1 MMARHL
7 RSKGEYMSLDGFGYT
22 VFSCEVHF
30 ERLPNDVKT
39 ADFIEGRG
47 HEFDQNHFN
56 CFNVKLKTWND
67 ESLGKIADSEEN
79 VRKFERKFGVNTN
92 KKPKPKPKP
101 KPRRLSPPTPLLGLN
116 SQLGGIDLGLD
127 SLGIGQLSDLDNDML
142 NTDGNTVM
150 SEDMVDQVPR
160 ATYQAPVNYPA
171 RARAKGIEGYVVFS
185 LLIDETGHIEE
196 VRIIDA
202 TPEDVFNETA
212 LQAIRQ
218 WRFEPAKY
226 QGKAVKTW
234 AKQRIRFNLS

>member
-1 MMARHL
+1 MNVNREQIQRHL
-7 RSKGEYMSLDGFGYT
+7 AAM
-22 VFSCEVHF
+22 FSMLLGSTLV
-30 ERLPNDVKT
+30 LSTLVIINDS
-39 ADFIEGRG
+39 
-47 HEFDQNHFN
+47 DQLNQ
-56 CFNVKLKTWND
+56 
-67 ESLGKIADSEEN
+67 
-79 VRKFERKFGVNTN
+79 NTN
-92 KKPKPKPKP
+92 QSAHSIIKINKPKPKPQEVVQQPKPKPKP

>member
-1 MMARHL
+1 MKTNREQIQRHL
-7 RSKGEYMSLDGFGYT
+7 AALLAMLLGSTLVLSTL
-22 VFSCEVHF
+22 VII
-30 ERLPNDVKT
+30 NDSN
-39 ADFIEGRG
+39 
-47 HEFDQNHFN
+47 QLNQ
-56 CFNVKLKTWND
+56 
-67 ESLGKIADSEEN
+67 
-79 VRKFERKFGVNTN
+79 NTN
-92 KKPKPKPKP
+92 QSAHSIIKINKPKPKPQEVVQQPKPKPKP

>member
-1 MMARHL
+1 MKTNREQIQRHL
-7 RSKGEYMSLDGFGYT
+7 AALLAMLLGSTLVLSTL
-22 VFSCEVHF
+22 VII
-30 ERLPNDVKT
+30 NDS
-39 ADFIEGRG
+39 
-47 HEFDQNHFN
+47 DQLNQ
-56 CFNVKLKTWND
+56 
-67 ESLGKIADSEEN
+67 
-79 VRKFERKFGVNTN
+79 NTN
-92 KKPKPKPKP
+92 QSAHSIIKINKPKPKPQEVVQQPKPKPKP

-185 LLIDETGHIEE
+185 LLIDKTGHIEE

>member
-1 MMARHL
+1 MNVNREQTQRHL
-7 RSKGEYMSLDGFGYT
+7 AAM
-22 VFSCEVHF
+22 FSMLLGSTLV
-30 ERLPNDVKT
+30 LSTLVIINDSN
-39 ADFIEGRG
+39 
-47 HEFDQNHFN
+47 QLNQ
-56 CFNVKLKTWND
+56 
-67 ESLGKIADSEEN
+67 
-79 VRKFERKFGVNTN
+79 NTN
-92 KKPKPKPKP
+92 QSAHSIIKINKPKPKPQEVVQQPKPKPKP

>member
-1 MMARHL
+1 MKVNREQIQRHL
-7 RSKGEYMSLDGFGYT
+7 AALLAMLLGSTLVLSTL
-22 VFSCEVHF
+22 VII
-30 ERLPNDVKT
+30 NDS
-39 ADFIEGRG
+39 
-47 HEFDQNHFN
+47 DQLNQ
-56 CFNVKLKTWND
+56 
-67 ESLGKIADSEEN
+67 
-79 VRKFERKFGVNTN
+79 NTN
-92 KKPKPKPKP
+92 QSAHSIIKINKPKPKPQEVVQQPKPKPKP

>member
-1 MMARHL
+1 MKLNSEQIQRHL
-7 RSKGEYMSLDGFGYT
+7 AALLAMLLGSTLVLSTL
-22 VFSCEVHF
+22 VII
-30 ERLPNDVKT
+30 NDS
-39 ADFIEGRG
+39 
-47 HEFDQNHFN
+47 DQLNQ
-56 CFNVKLKTWND
+56 
-67 ESLGKIADSEEN
+67 
-79 VRKFERKFGVNTN
+79 NTN
-92 KKPKPKPKP
+92 QSAHSIIKINKPKPKPQEVVQQPKPKPKP

>member
-1 MMARHL
+1 MKTNREQIQRHL
-7 RSKGEYMSLDGFGYT
+7 AALLAMLLGSTLVLSTL
-22 VFSCEVHF
+22 VII
-30 ERLPNDVKT
+30 NDS
-39 ADFIEGRG
+39 
-47 HEFDQNHFN
+47 DQLNQ
-56 CFNVKLKTWND
+56 
-67 ESLGKIADSEEN
+67 
-79 VRKFERKFGVNTN
+79 NTN
-92 KKPKPKPKP
+92 QSAHSIIKINKPKPKPQEVVQQPKPKPKP

>member
-1 MMARHL
+1 MKVNSEQIQRHL
-7 RSKGEYMSLDGFGYT
+7 AALLAMLLGSTLVLSTL
-22 VFSCEVHF
+22 VII
-30 ERLPNDVKT
+30 NDS
-39 ADFIEGRG
+39 
-47 HEFDQNHFN
+47 DQLNQ
-56 CFNVKLKTWND
+56 
-67 ESLGKIADSEEN
+67 
-79 VRKFERKFGVNTN
+79 NTN
-92 KKPKPKPKP
+92 QSAHSIIKINKPKAKHQEVVQQPKPKPKP

-160 ATYQAPVNYPA
+160 ATYQAPVSYPA

>member
-1 MMARHL
+1 MKVNSEQIQRHL
-7 RSKGEYMSLDGFGYT
+7 AALLAMLLGSTLVLSTL
-22 VFSCEVHF
+22 VII
-30 ERLPNDVKT
+30 NDS
-39 ADFIEGRG
+39 
-47 HEFDQNHFN
+47 DQLNQ
-56 CFNVKLKTWND
+56 
-67 ESLGKIADSEEN
+67 
-79 VRKFERKFGVNTN
+79 NTN
-92 KKPKPKPKP
+92 QSAHSIIKINKPKPKPQEVVQQPKPKPKP

-142 NTDGNTVM
+142 NTDGHTVM